1 MARYDVVYLLKNDV
15 TAEEIKYSI
24 RSVVQNFSYRKII
37 FVGGRPPGIEPDI
50 YIPDIQSGS
59 TKWERSTHSLKKAL
73 KSNEITEYFWLF
85 NDDFFVMDRTDNPK
99 NYFSGSLEKRVFD
112 LKRANPR
119 GSSYITSLEQ
129 LRSQLIAMGK
139 DTLSFALHVPMLINK
154 ADALAL
160 FDRYPRLSMFR
171 SFYGNFYEIPCEYM
185 KDVKIFDL
193 ETLPEHRYCSTSDQA
208 WSEGKCG
215 IFLRKYFDK
224 PTKYEVDEI
233 RRIESREL
241 YDEEGNERYEY

>member
-1 MARYDVVYLLKNDV
+1 MARYDVVYLLKGDV
-15 TAEEIKYSI
+15 KAEEIRYSI
-24 RSVVQNFSYRKII
+24 RSVVQNFPYRKII
-37 FVGGRPPGIEPDI
+37 FVGGKPPGIEPDI
-50 YIPDIQSGS
+50 YIPDVQSGN

-85 NDDFFVMDRTDNPK
+85 NDDFFVMDKMTDPK
-99 NYFSGSLEKRVFD
+99 NYFNGSLEKRVFD

-119 GSSYITSLEQ
+119 GSSYIRALEQ
-129 LRSQLIAMGK
+129 LRSQLISMGK
-139 DTLSFALHVPMLINK
+139 DTLSFALHVPFLINK

-160 FDRYPRLSMFR
+160 FDKYPRLAMFR
-171 SFYGNFYEIPCEYM
+171 SFYGNFFTIPCEYM
-185 KDVKIFDL
+185 KDVKIHDL

-208 WSEGKCG
+208 WNEGKCG

-224 PTKYEVDEI
+224 PTKYEVEETS
-233 RRIESREL
+233 RMATREL